1 MVSKYSF
8 LKMTTYKIKEIEF
21 LTQMPENNFK
31 GDSFINA
38 QLQREWVGETI
49 VCDCGPAGHLDE
61 VLNFI
66 EDNCGMLVG
75 RVQVECMGKRHPKT
89 PASIAAKMPS
99 LSGLYPA
106 GWVWVRT
113 AMLAN

>member
-1 MVSKYSF
+1 
-8 LKMTTYKIKEIEF
+8 MTIYKIKEIEF
-21 LTQMPENNFK
+21 LTQMPENNYK
-31 GDSFINA
+31 GDPIINA
-38 QLQREWVGETI
+38 QLKGDWVGETI
-49 VCDCGPAGHLDE
+49 VCDYEPEGHLDE

-75 RVQVECMGKRHPKT
+75 HVQLECVDKLHPKT
-89 PASIAAKMPS
+89 PKSFTGKMPS

-113 AMLAN
+113 ATLTN